1 MPMRPEDL
9 KSRSEVIR
17 SDCSGDGLVERA
29 EGVRTKEDFAEFLC
43 LLARNLRDH
52 PEEWENTN
60 LEQYLQGIRGFVE
73 GMEGYY
79 ANVGATVNLVGPGWR
94 VLADVLLAG
103 RVYE

>member
-1 MPMRPEDL
+1 MSGL
-9 KSRSEVIR
+9 
-17 SDCSGDGLVERA
+17 SGDALVERA
-29 EGVRTKEDFAEFLC
+29 EGVLTKKDFAAFLD

-52 PEEWENTN
+52 PEEWENAT
-60 LEQYLQGIRGFVE
+60 LGQYLQGLCGFVE

-79 ANVGATVNLVGPGWR
+79 SNAGIQLGTDRPGWR